1 MAVRTFSE
9 AVERWQDG
17 RWIKQMQLN
26 EEDVDITA
34 DFVIGDVTRELC
46 MDPTWIAHTFTQ
58 SPSPK
63 APVQCT
69 HIRNNASGRF
79 KTEWPEWRTQGR
91 LKTLGNVTT
100 WLKAGSHRVDDVS
113 DVV

>member
-69 HIRNNASGRF
+69 HIHNNASGRF
-79 KTEWPEWRTQGR
+79 KTVADSREAEDSRKCNNLAKSWITSCR
-91 LKTLGNVTT
+91 
-100 WLKAGSHRVDDVS
+100 
-113 DVV
+113 